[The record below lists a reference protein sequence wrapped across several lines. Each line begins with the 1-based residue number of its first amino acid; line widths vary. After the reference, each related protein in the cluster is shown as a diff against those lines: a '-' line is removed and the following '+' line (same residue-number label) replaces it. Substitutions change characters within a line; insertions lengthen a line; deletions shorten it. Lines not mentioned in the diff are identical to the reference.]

1 MLDAD
6 TLAAVIGGVVAFL
19 VVAGWAV
26 LRWRAVGRDPT
37 YRDDDSV
44 LLAAPPP
51 GMTAATATVID
62 GRPSQL
68 ALTAGLL
75 DLASRDEIA
84 FRDEDPAAHGNHP
97 IGIEIRGGTSDDPRI
112 RLNRRRPVGDGEAWL
127 LTMLR
132 ETIVEQAAHGGSFD
146 DRPDMQMN
154 AMTAM
159 LGFFGFEGTAA
170 MSGQSDGPGG
180 AFVGGMTSGI
190 PDFDTLMA
198 GMESRSG
205 KPVSDKT
212 RASLGRMAPVL
223 EALRDPESIGDPDA
237 FIDRMAASTG
247 KQPTPEERSQYKAWI
262 AQLVAARRQQTGLVT
277 PAAVAPAEP
286 APAEPAM
293 AAAPATVAAA
303 AVPAA
308 PATVAAAA
316 VPAAAVSAAPAPA
329 VPAAPVP
336 AAPAPAADLP
346 YLAAQQAAMF
356 HPPLGFGTFLETYA
370 KRHGWIASMSI
381 TRRLP
386 WRILGAVEVIAGIV
400 IAGVAGSQPGIL
412 LGAGLGVI
420 AGGVATWLI
429 APAMAVK
436 TQEGAVMKAQLAA
449 YQRTLQATFASA
461 AVLDDTLTAK
471 GMSWLETPD
480 QILVWGV
487 ALGLRDQIADL
498 LRRSTSTGGNDGS
511 AAVVTDLG
519 IFEGIERI
527 GTVVPKQHHE
537 A

>member
-37 YRDDDSV
+37 YHDDDSV

-127 LTMLR
+127 LTMLK
-132 ETIVEQAAHGGSFD
+132 ETIVEQAAHGGSID

-180 AFVGGMTSGI
+180 AFVGGMTAGI

-212 RASLGRMAPVL
+212 RASLGRMAPIL

-247 KQPTPEERSQYKAWI
+247 KQPTPEERSQYKSWI
-262 AQLVAARRQQTGLVT
+262 AQLVAARQRPTGQ
-277 PAAVAPAEP
+277 
-286 APAEPAM
+286 
-293 AAAPATVAAA
+293 AAPAACSGRSGHGRTGHGCRTLDRGG
-303 AVPAA
+303 AVQRRRGSRPRSSGSSRGCLGGAGSGGRPALPGGGSGGDVPPAA
-308 PATVAAAA
+308 RASVRSSRRTPN
-316 VPAAAVSAAPAPA
+316 
-329 VPAAPVP
+329 
-336 AAPAPAADLP
+336 
-346 YLAAQQAAMF
+346 
-356 HPPLGFGTFLETYA
+356 GT
-370 KRHGWIASMSI
+370 
-381 TRRLP
+381 
-386 WRILGAVEVIAGIV
+386 
-400 IAGVAGSQPGIL
+400 AGSP
-412 LGAGLGVI
+412 
-420 AGGVATWLI
+420 
-429 APAMAVK
+429 
-436 TQEGAVMKAQLAA
+436 
-449 YQRTLQATFASA
+449 RC
-461 AVLDDTLTAK
+461 
-471 GMSWLETPD
+471 
-480 QILVWGV
+480 
-487 ALGLRDQIADL
+487 R
-498 LRRSTSTGGNDGS
+498 
-511 AAVVTDLG
+511 
-519 IFEGIERI
+519 
-527 GTVVPKQHHE
+527 
-537 A
+537 

>member
-37 YRDDDSV
+37 YHDDDSV

-127 LTMLR
+127 LTMLK
-132 ETIVEQAAHGGSFD
+132 ETIVEQAAHGGSLD

-180 AFVGGMTSGI
+180 AFVGGMTAGI
-190 PDFDTLMA
+190 PDVDTLMA

-205 KPVSDKT
+205 KPMSDKA
-212 RASLGRMAPVL
+212 RASLGRMTPIL
-223 EALRDPESIGDPDA
+223 GALRDPESIGDPDA

-262 AQLVAARRQQTGLVT
+262 AQLVAARQQQKEIAS
-277 PAAVAPAEP
+277 PAAVAPVDP
-286 APAEPAM
+286 APMTADPAM
-293 AAAPATVAAA
+293 AVAPATVAAA
-303 AVPAA
+303 VAPATPSTVAAGAVPAA
-308 PATVAAAA
+308 
-316 VPAAAVSAAPAPA
+316 S
-329 VPAAPVP
+329 VP
-336 AAPAPAADLP
+336 AAPAPAGALP